1 MKRKHAIIE
10 IWPNICINGNKA
22 VIKRLL
28 KEPNPIGPVFRL
40 LTTFLECPVVIKNQ
54 MSEQVNP
61 KAPTHTHRISAYP
74 RVFGLAVLICSGW
87 AAGGIPTVWAD
98 GPTTA
103 HAEFQSV
110 QSIES
115 AIQGF
120 LKQQVAIGTNTQF
133 QVGTLDPRLQLKPCD
148 QSLQVQTNNAS
159 IPHGGRMTVQVACT
173 GANPWRIFVPV
184 KIMTLVTVLSLA
196 RPLAPGAQ
204 ITAQDLSSLVVN
216 ANQQTSA
223 YLVNPADAIGQVVTR
238 PMQAGQILTQ
248 QDLNA
253 AQVIKRGDHVT
264 LIAGEDGVS
273 VSAEGIAQDSAGI
286 GQRVLVKNSR
296 SGAQV
301 EGIVRD
307 AHTVVIR

>member
-1 MKRKHAIIE
+1 
-10 IWPNICINGNKA
+10 
-22 VIKRLL
+22 
-28 KEPNPIGPVFRL
+28 
-40 LTTFLECPVVIKNQ
+40 

-61 KAPTHTHRISAYP
+61 KAPAHTHRMSAYS
-74 RVFGLAVLICSGW
+74 RAFGLAVLICSGW
-87 AAGGIPTVWAD
+87 AAGGIPAVWAD

-103 HAEFQSV
+103 HAEFQSA

-115 AIQGF
+115 AIQSF

-133 QVGTLDPRLQLKPCD
+133 QVSTLDPRLQLKPCD
-148 QSLQVQTNNAS
+148 QPLRVQTNNAG

-273 VSAEGIAQDSAGI
+273 VSAEGVAQDSAGI